1 MQHSISSKHHL
12 RIHQTVDA
20 MDVISLPKCTTR
32 QATVADAAS
41 IMSCTNDAYVAD
53 TFFKKVE
60 YHDRFTMQ
68 DVIDMMTAPDSIFLI
83 ATTTTSQVET
93 ICGSLYLS
101 WKSTSTGRSDKK
113 DQIVGKFSAVAV
125 RGENQKK
132 GIGQL
137 LVRAAEDYVT
147 SLSKRSNDA
156 INESASSCGSLL
168 NDTSDT
174 RVRAI
179 ITMGVINLRKDLFPW
194 YAKQGYSVVGE
205 AHHDVEV
212 LRIVKEGYEHVCL
225 IQMEK
230 VLIPH

>member
-1 MQHSISSKHHL
+1 MDAISP
-12 RIHQTVDA
+12 
-20 MDVISLPKCTTR
+20 PKCTTR
-32 QATVADAAS
+32 HATEADAAS
-41 IMSCTNDAYVAD
+41 IMSCTNDAYIAD

-68 DVIDMMTAPDSIFLI
+68 DVIDMIVAPDSIFLI
-83 ATTTTSQVET
+83 ATTNTSHIET
-93 ICGSLYLS
+93 VCGSLYLS
-101 WKSTSTGRSDKK
+101 WNSTSTGRSDKK

-125 RGENQKK
+125 RGEYQKR

-137 LVRAAEDYVT
+137 LVRAAEDYVI

-156 INESASSCGSLL
+156 INESDSSCSSLIY
-168 NDTSDT
+168 DTSDT

-194 YAKQGYSVVGE
+194 YAKQGYLVVGE
-205 AHHDVEV
+205 VHHNAEV

-230 VLIPH
+230 VLFPH